1 MMSVKDYYHV
11 LNIPAGSSTAEIKKA
26 FRRLV
31 MTYHP
36 DKQSDSAQYNTYFS
50 EIQEAYA
57 VLSDPE
63 KREQYHYQRWLEK
76 SMGYALDESLGAEQ
90 ILKLFIKVEKYIA
103 QSDKF
108 RLNKQLL
115 LQQLQELYS
124 HSRLNTILREEN
136 LTMIK
141 EAIKTAIRTS
151 ENLDSVGASMMM
163 KHFEPLLQKKPE
175 QRSEWESIILKLKR
189 EEKLSG
195 LTVPVAIIITIILC
209 LIVFFGSRR

>member
-11 LNIPAGSSTAEIKKA
+11 LNIPVGSSNAEIKKA
-26 FRRLV
+26 FRKLA

-36 DKQSDSAQYNTYFS
+36 DKQADSAQYNTYFS

-90 ILKLFIKVEKYIA
+90 ILKLFLKVEKYIA
-103 QSDKF
+103 LSDKF

-115 LQQLQELYS
+115 LHQLEELYS
-124 HSRLNTILREEN
+124 LSRLNTIVREEN
-136 LTMIK
+136 PTMIK
-141 EAIKTAIRTS
+141 EAIKTAIKTS
-151 ENLDSVGASMMM
+151 ENLDSDGASKLM

-175 QRSEWESIILKLKR
+175 QRSQWESIILKLKH
-189 EEKLSG
+189 EEKISG
-195 LTVPVAIIITIILC
+195 LTVPIAIIITIILC